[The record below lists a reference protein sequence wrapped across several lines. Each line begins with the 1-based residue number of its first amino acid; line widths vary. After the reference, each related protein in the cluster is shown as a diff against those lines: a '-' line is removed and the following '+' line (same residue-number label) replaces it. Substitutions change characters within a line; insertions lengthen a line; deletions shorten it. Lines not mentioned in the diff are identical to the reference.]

1 MLVSELK
8 KILDCLDDDAPVS
21 FEYIPR
27 PHEYVVEPV
36 LGVRA
41 EASGAIIIGEK
52 NFSWNSEIFFRKFS
66 AKFYILAA

>member
-52 NFSWNSEIFFRKFS
+52 NFS
-66 AKFYILAA
+66 